1 MYTKGKYS
9 SFLTTL
15 PFICIMSINIACVQ
29 ISPIYLNSKETTEK
43 ICRYIEIAS
52 KKKPDLIVFP
62 ELIISGY
69 PNFRSAEYRIKYHQA
84 SIYVNGPELGQISKT
99 TKAYGVVTVL
109 GFIERD
115 PDYSEV
121 IYDSSCVIDADG
133 TIIGTHR
140 KISPF
145 GAEKVL
151 FKEGDARDIRIFKTS
166 IGKLGIG
173 LCFENLNPLYRRA
186 LTLLGEEIH
195 CAQWVSARDTK
206 QVVESSSRV
215 TAIEGGA
222 FVVIAAQVTSEGPE
236 PFIGGSGILD
246 PWGKFIAG
254 PMYDREDILISEIN
268 PESWEL
274 RKFQSRGIESRDDLL
289 SLNIARE
296 PYHSLNVKDHEK
308 NRVGG
313 LDTKLE

>member
-1 MYTKGKYS
+1 
-9 SFLTTL
+9 
-15 PFICIMSINIACVQ
+15 MSKNIACVQ
-29 ISPIYLNSKETTEK
+29 ISPSYLNSKETTEK
-43 ICRYIEIAS
+43 ICRYIEKAS

-69 PNFRSAEYRIKYHQA
+69 PNFRSPEYRAKYHQA

-99 TKAYGVVTVL
+99 AKTFGIVTVL

-115 PDYSEV
+115 PDFSEV

-151 FKEGDARDIRIFKTS
+151 FKAGDARDIRIFKS
-166 IGKLGIG
+166 AVGRIGIG

-195 CAQWVSARDTK
+195 CAQWVSGRDTK

-215 TAIEGGA
+215 AAIEGGA
-222 FVVIAAQVTSEGPE
+222 FVVIAAQVTSETPD

-246 PWGKFIAG
+246 PWGKFISG
-254 PMYDREDILISEIN
+254 PIYDHEDVLISEVN

-289 SLNIARE
+289 SLNVARE
-296 PYHSLNVKDHEK
+296 PYHSLIVKDHEK
-308 NRVGG
+308 NRI
-313 LDTKLE
+313 DTSNTKLE

>member
-1 MYTKGKYS
+1 MKGKYS
-9 SFLTTL
+9 TFLTPI
-15 PFICIMSINIACVQ
+15 PFICIMNKNIACVQ
-29 ISPIYLNSKETTEK
+29 ISPIYLNSKETTDK
-43 ICRYIEIAS
+43 ICRYIEKTS
-52 KKKPDLIVFP
+52 KKNPDLIVFP
-62 ELIISGY
+62 ELILSGY
-69 PNFRSAEYRIKYHQA
+69 PNFRTPEYRTQYHQA
-84 SIYVNGPELGQISKT
+84 SVYVNGPELEQISKT
-99 TKAYGVVTVL
+99 AKAFGVVTVL

-115 PDYSEV
+115 PNFSEV

-151 FKEGDARDIRIFKTS
+151 FKEGDARDIRIFKTK

-195 CAQWVSARDTK
+195 CTLWVSARDTK
-206 QVVESSSRV
+206 QVVDSSSRV
-215 TAIEGGA
+215 TAIEGGV
-222 FVVIAAQVTSEGPE
+222 FVVLAAQVTSENPE

-246 PWGKFIAG
+246 PWGKFITG
-254 PMYDREDILISEIN
+254 PVYDREEILFSEIN
-268 PESWEL
+268 PEFWEL

-289 SLNIARE
+289 SLNVATE
-296 PYHSLNVKDHEK
+296 PYRSLNVKNQEK
-308 NRVGG
+308 NRIDVSNT
-313 LDTKLE
+313 D